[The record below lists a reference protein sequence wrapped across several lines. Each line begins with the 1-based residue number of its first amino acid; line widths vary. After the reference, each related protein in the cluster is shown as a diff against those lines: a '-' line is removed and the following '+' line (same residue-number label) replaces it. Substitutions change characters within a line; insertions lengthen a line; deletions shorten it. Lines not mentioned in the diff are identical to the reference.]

1 MEYVIISIIFLG
13 GIIFYS
19 NYRKK
24 LRLKKEE
31 EDRIRLE
38 IERKKLEELDKH
50 HHQLKKDIQPYL
62 SQIIEFEN
70 LFEEF
75 KSTKKYLSNF
85 EIFNFKEK
93 TKYLFNTIKSK
104 KYTHIPNYEIEI
116 KQINSFINTYKKLDS
131 LLASRNKKFI
141 ETEIIE
147 TDKLLSD
154 VENKSLDSQQR
165 KAIIIDED
173 NQLVIAGAGTGKT
186 TTIAGKVKYLTQ
198 RQGVNPQSILLISF
212 TRKSAEEMK
221 ERIENKMNIKLP
233 VKTFNKLGLDIL
245 AEVKNEKPSIFDNE
259 QDTLDKKNNKK
270 TTKLQDIINSF
281 IENLKKDESYYEK
294 LVDFI
299 SYYLKPYKDIS
310 DFKTDSEHNNYLNE
324 QKLEG
329 YKIVEKKLKDGT
341 IAKYRERLKSQEEVL
356 IANFLFRN
364 GINYEYEEKYPFK
377 KASKQ
382 FGQYKPD
389 FYLPQYKIYIEHF
402 GVDEKWNV
410 PDWFKGKDGK
420 SAKEVYNE
428 GIKWKRLEHSS
439 NQTTLIESY
448 SWQQKKGILLSELQK
463 KLENEGVQFNQI
475 PNEELWS
482 YLQENAKKDIDDF
495 TQLIDTFL
503 VLLKSHN
510 ENISNLKKRA
520 KEEENERATRFLQ
533 LFEPIFKSY
542 EQYLLEVEEIDFS
555 DMINNATELIQS
567 NLYKSPYDYI
577 LIDEYQDV
585 SKARFQLI
593 KSLLDQKPSTKLFC
607 VGDDWQSIYRFA
619 GSDIGLFTNFEEN
632 FKSTPIRKFN
642 RVTQKS
648 FIEYTYRFDNQLI
661 ELSSNFILKN
671 PNQISKSLKSHSESD
686 KTPFTIFK
694 YSDPERNGSN
704 INFALNEAL
713 AKILDHSSGKDVTVL
728 LLGRYDFERRNFIK
742 GNSLVENF
750 NKQTNQYEYICKE
763 FPNLKIRFLT
773 AHRAK
778 GLQDDY
784 VIITNCS
791 SGTYGFPSEISDDP
805 LLNFLLSK
813 ADQFPN
819 GEERRLF
826 YVAITRAKKHV
837 CFLANREYTS
847 KFLEEIE
854 ANEKITALQCEW
866 CDNGKLIERKGSYG
880 FFYACNNSHYCNFT
894 KKIEPNDFKVLA
906 TEFYNKEDF
915 EKAIEYFEKYLSS
928 ETGSSEVYYKLGR
941 SYEQKNNLLNA
952 LLNYDKSILK
962 DASNAY
968 AYYWRGSVHFDLKK
982 YDNSVRDWLKFNEI
996 IPNSSSVNYWLAQ
1009 AYFKSGDYAKS
1020 IEFINQELSVNPNN
1034 EDAIKLKRQ
1043 YLSHFKSQYTSKEN
1057 KITTS
1062 DKTTLKSYLQLAID
1076 LEVNVKFNYHKSM
1089 QFDVGIQSLRTI
1101 KPKGFKVI
1109 GQYNSLCVF
1118 GYCYMREEER
1128 TFNLDRISELVINPK
1143 TIEFWTE

>member
-1 MEYVIISIIFLG
+1 MEYVIISIIFLA

-31 EDRIRLE
+31 EERIRLE
-38 IERKKLEELDKH
+38 IERKKRKELDKLH
-50 HHQLKKDIQPYL
+50 SQQKKDIQPYL
-62 SQIIEFEN
+62 SQIIEFDN

-75 KSTKKYLSNF
+75 KSKKKYLSNF

-93 TKYLFNTIKSK
+93 TNPLFDTIKSK
-104 KYTHIPNYEIEI
+104 KYTHLPNFEREI
-116 KQINSFINTYKKLDS
+116 KQINSFLNTYEKLDS
-131 LLASRNKKFI
+131 ILASRNSKFI
-141 ETEIIE
+141 ETEIVE

-173 NQLVIAGAGTGKT
+173 NQLVIAGAGSGKT

-221 ERIENKMNIKLP
+221 ERIENKMNIDLP
-233 VKTFNKLGLDIL
+233 VKTFNKLGLDII
-245 AEVKNEKPSIFDNE
+245 AEVNNEKPSIYESNGKSHLE
-259 QDTLDKKNNKK
+259 R
-270 TTKLQDIINSF
+270 ISSF
-281 IENLKKDESYYEK
+281 IENSKKNKKYFDQ
-294 LVDFI
+294 LIDFI
-299 SYYLKPYKDIS
+299 SYYLKPYKEIT

-329 YKIVEKKLKDGT
+329 YKMVTKIKNGIEIT
-341 IAKYRERLKSQEEVL
+341 YRERLKSQEEVL

-364 GINYEYEEKYPFK
+364 GIEYEYEEKYK
-377 KASKQ
+377 YKTASKQ

-389 FYLPQYKIYIEHF
+389 FYLPQYEIYIEHF
-402 GVDEKWNV
+402 GVDENWNV

-420 SAKEVYNE
+420 TAKEVYNE
-428 GIKWKRLEHSS
+428 GIEWKRQEHSS

-463 KLENEGVQFNQI
+463 KLENEGVEFNPI

-503 VLLKSHN
+503 VLLKSNN
-510 ENISNLKKRA
+510 ESISNLKNKA
-520 KEEENERATRFLQ
+520 HKEDNERATKFLE
-533 LFEPIFKSY
+533 LFEPIYGSY
-542 EQYLLEVEEIDFS
+542 EKYLAGEDEIDFS
-555 DMINNATELIQS
+555 DMINNATELIISNQYQS
-567 NLYKSPYDYI
+567 SYDYI
-577 LIDEYQDV
+577 IIDEYQDI

-593 KSLLDQKPSTKLFC
+593 KSLLDQKPNTKLFC

-619 GSDIGLFTNFEEN
+619 GSDIGLFTNFEDN
-632 FKSTPIRKFN
+632 FKSTTIKNFN

-671 PNQISKSLKSHSESD
+671 PNQISKSLKSHFKSD
-686 KTPFTIFK
+686 ETPFTIFK
-694 YSDPERNGSN
+694 YSDPDRNGSN
-704 INFALNEAL
+704 LNLALNEAL
-713 AKILDHSSGKDVTVL
+713 AKVFDHSSGEDVSVL

-750 NKQTNQYEYICKE
+750 NKQSNQYEYICKE

-773 AHRAK
+773 AHRSK

-826 YVAITRAKKHV
+826 YVAMTRTKKHV
-837 CFLANREYTS
+837 CFLVNREYTS

-866 CDNGKLIERKGSYG
+866 CDNGKLIERKGPYG

-941 SYEQKNNLLNA
+941 SYEQKNNLQNA
-952 LLNYDKSILK
+952 LLNYDKSISK

-968 AYYWRGSVHFDLKK
+968 AYYWRGSVHYDLKK

-996 IPNSSSVNYWLAQ
+996 KPNSSSVNYWLAQ
-1009 AYFKSGDYAKS
+1009 AYFKSGDNTKS

-1043 YLSHFKSQYTSKEN
+1043 YLSHFKSQFTTTEN
-1057 KITTS
+1057 KVTS
-1062 DKTTLKSYLQLAID
+1062 SNKTTLKNYLQLAID
-1076 LEVNVKFNYHKSM
+1076 FEVNVKFNYHKSL
-1089 QFDVGIQSLRTI
+1089 QFDGGIQSLRTI

-1109 GQYNSLCVF
+1109 GQYDSLCVF